1 MRRSSFTRVIP
12 QLSLGAIL
20 LAAVACNSDPD
31 PDVHGGHQTTP
42 VPSARVAIDEKS
54 LFVVKKDGHP
64 CAHANLAK
72 ELPTLQS
79 LNAAGQEEYI
89 LKRALVIVTE
99 SVLSR
104 KECQSAEHFSVRLI
118 LVSKLDE
125 YGRPKWGEASQ
136 LALLELD
143 RAAVQALKPEAVDA
157 LSLDRL
163 RGLFTSRHISLEC
176 ISQVG
181 KP

>member
-1 MRRSSFTRVIP
+1 
-12 QLSLGAIL
+12 L

-31 PDVHGGHQTTP
+31 GTDGHQRTP
-42 VPSARVAIDEKS
+42 VPVPPARGVVIPPQS
-54 LFVVKKDGHP
+54 LFVVKQDGHP
-64 CAHANLAK
+64 CAHANLVA

-79 LNAAGQEEYI
+79 LGAVGQEEYI

-99 SVLSR
+99 SVLPR
-104 KECQSAEHFSVRLI
+104 KDCQSAEHFSVRLI

-136 LALLELD
+136 LAVLELD
-143 RAAVQALKPEAVDA
+143 RAAVEALKPEAVDA

-163 RGLFTSRHISLEC
+163 RSLFTSRQLALEC